1 MQQLAARALP
11 DVDIVLHVYNYTID
25 TQRSHPDH
33 KPIDTYHQCSLVAFL
48 HNHNQAIHIVLGPYY
63 IHAANSKNWATFSY
77 TCEDNYSDIKLSQL
91 AHAVIKMPTE
101 QEFLGNKEW
110 VKKIKEHFTYL
121 DTNKNGFLSVEDWI
135 LMVDNLKA
143 ILGVAEEKVTTVRE
157 VHIKLAAR
165 LGAKSGVQ
173 LTEEEF
179 VKSAARFAENEDES
193 RACLKEVTDAL
204 FDVLDTNRDGTLSL
218 VEYTKLLQSCN
229 IEDPEIAK
237 AVFDS
242 VDANH
247 DGKIQIEELY
257 EVSDKFWFTLDPL
270 I

>member
-11 DVDIVLHVYNYTID
+11 YVHIVLHVYNYTID
-25 TQRSHPDH
+25 IQRSHPDH
-33 KPIDTYHQCSLVAFL
+33 KQIDIYHQCSLVAFL
-48 HNHNQAIHIVLGPYY
+48 CNHNQAIYTYSSRTIL
-63 IHAANSKNWATFSY
+63 Y
-77 TCEDNYSDIKLSQL
+77 TCSQFKELGKNNYSDFKLSQL
-91 AHAVIKMPTE
+91 AHTVIKMPTE

-135 LMVDNLKA
+135 LMVDTLTA
-143 ILGVAEEKVTTVRE
+143 ILGMAEEKVTPVRE

-173 LTEEEF
+173 LTKEEF